1 MSESTPL
8 RARLTAVQ
16 LSGRDNARVLHLA
29 GMAETLLDAYRRSY
43 GKNGVRARKLAANY
57 LEQAER
63 ISLAEASREAGGTA

>member
-1 MSESTPL
+1 
-8 RARLTAVQ
+8 
-16 LSGRDNARVLHLA
+16 
-29 GMAETLLDAYRRSY
+29 MAETLLDAYRRSY